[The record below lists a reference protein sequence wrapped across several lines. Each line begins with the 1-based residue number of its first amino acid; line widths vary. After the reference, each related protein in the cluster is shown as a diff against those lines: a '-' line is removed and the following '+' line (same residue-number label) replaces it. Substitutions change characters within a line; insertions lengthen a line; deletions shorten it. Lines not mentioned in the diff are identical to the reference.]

1 MKLKRIIN
9 YFSKFELS
17 LWICS
22 LIFISVSFFV
32 FDGRSYL
39 SYIASLIGATSL
51 IFCAKGNPIGQ
62 VLIIIFSTLYGIIS
76 FSAAYYG
83 EMLTYMCMSAPMA
96 IYALISWI
104 KNPYAKGHCEVKVN
118 NVGRREIIFLFF
130 LTAAVTVVFYFVL
143 KYFHTA
149 NLLTST
155 VSVATSFFAVYLT
168 ARRSP
173 FYAVAYAVN
182 DIVLIALWTMAT
194 IKDISYLSVII
205 CFAVFLANDIYSF
218 YNWRKMSKKQGMSC

>member
-1 MKLKRIIN
+1 MKLKNIVN

-17 LWICS
+17 LWISS
-22 LIFISVSFFV
+22 LVLISVSFFV
-32 FDGRSYL
+32 FDGTSYL

-96 IYALISWI
+96 IYALVSWI
-104 KNPYAKGHCEVKVN
+104 RNPYAKGSSEVKVN
-118 NVGRREIIFLFF
+118 RVGVREMLLLVF
-130 LTAAVTVVFYFVL
+130 LTAAVTVIFYFVL
-143 KYFHTA
+143 KFFNTA
-149 NLLTST
+149 NLMTST
-155 VSVATSFFAVYLT
+155 FSVATSFFAVYLT

-173 FYAVAYAVN
+173 YYAVAYAFN

-194 IKDISYLSVII
+194 VKDISYLSVIV
-205 CFAVFLANDIYSF
+205 CFFVFLANDIYSF
-218 YNWRKMSKKQGMSC
+218 YSWRKMSKRQSENK